1 MKKIL
6 MSFCLLMCAVCT
18 SLAHDE
24 NRTENYTYK
33 FGMVVR
39 SNDIMD
45 VTKTGDDFSLERA
58 QYKWFKEN
66 YIDQKQGIVINL
78 TTDKDDAL
86 SQKIA
91 SCGTIWVVVA
101 PYSGS
106 YFGAAGY
113 NLEIFQREDF
123 VLALKKHVE
132 NGGNLYLSNFATKL
146 VGNIGRVKSPYV
158 PADGQSYKWPDTDN
172 YPWYLCPLIGVTG
185 NQGKIESEADARFNR
200 WSHPIY
206 NDITDTD
213 VESYI
218 KDDQFK
224 VKSIPINKTIGSSER
239 RNVYCFWAL
248 DNNEEAFTNFQNAT
262 NSVVLGT
269 TEWSYW
275 YNNAAIVEFK
285 PSHSG
290 DGKTVFDGTIIANGL
305 AGCALGVNVTGTNSC
320 EATVKKLNANI
331 LSYLASKQTNVTVDK
346 GAISYSKD
354 VPYVRGC
361 DKSKTIAQLDWL
373 GINEGQ
379 NGYWASLYCNQNK
392 VLPEG
397 MEAYVVSDV
406 TDTKTS
412 TVNSNIISR
421 VAVLERVDTKRLS
434 APNDGVVQGKVAIL
448 PKNYGYLIRSNTK
461 IEDASIV
468 LPTTWVDANVD
479 MSSYNT
485 VYPTEANKTENKD
498 KTYLYGS
505 ESKQTFTQPTGV
517 AGTFYILC
525 GERKKDSQEE
535 WTYGFYIKKGT
546 TGETIENAAHRAF
559 IFVPN
564 TGMSAAKSLLFTMN
578 GFDSSTTGIE
588 DHLNETTSARPTVY
602 YNLSGQKVTPN
613 YRGMVITKGKKF
625 LKN

>member
-1 MKKIL
+1 
-6 MSFCLLMCAVCT
+6 MCAVCT

-39 SNDIMD
+39 SNDITD
-45 VTKTGDDFSLERA
+45 VTKTDDDFSLERA

-66 YIDQKQGIVINL
+66 YIDQNQGIVINL
-78 TTDKDDAL
+78 TTDEGDAL
-86 SQKIA
+86 AQKIA

-101 PYSGS
+101 PYNGGQ
-106 YFGAAGY
+106 FGAAGY
-113 NLEIFQREDF
+113 DLGIFQRNDF

-146 VGNIGRVKSPYV
+146 VVNIGRVKNESPYV
-158 PADGQSYKWPDTDN
+158 PADGQSDKRPDTDN
-172 YPWYLCPLIGVTG
+172 NPWYLCPLIGVTS
-185 NQGKIESEADARFNR
+185 NQGKIESENDARFNR

-206 NDITDTD
+206 NGITD
-213 VESYI
+213 VEPYS
-218 KDDQFK
+218 KDSHFK
-224 VKSIPINKTIGSSER
+224 VKSIPINKTIENSER

-248 DNNEEAFTNFQNAT
+248 ENTETAFTNFQNAT

-275 YNNAAIVEFK
+275 YDNAAIVEFK

-305 AGCALGVNVTGTNSC
+305 AGCALGVNVSGTNSC
-320 EATVKKLNANI
+320 EETVKKLNANI
-331 LSYLASKQTNVTVDK
+331 LSYLGLKQTNVTVDK

-361 DKSKTIAQLDWL
+361 DKSKAIAQLDWL

-406 TDTKTS
+406 NDTKTS
-412 TVNSNIISR
+412 TDNSNIISR
-421 VAVLERVDTKRLS
+421 VAVLKRVDTGRLS
-434 APNDGVVQGKVAIL
+434 APNDDAVHGKVAIL

-485 VYPTEANKTENKD
+485 VYPTDANKTENKG

-525 GERKKDSQEE
+525 GERKKDSQDE

>member
-1 MKKIL
+1 
-6 MSFCLLMCAVCT
+6 MCAVCT

-406 TDTKTS
+406 TDTKRAQSIQTS
-412 TVNSNIISR
+412 SV
-421 VAVLERVDTKRLS
+421 E
-434 APNDGVVQGKVAIL
+434 
-448 PKNYGYLIRSNTK
+448 
-461 IEDASIV
+461 
-468 LPTTWVDANVD
+468 
-479 MSSYNT
+479 
-485 VYPTEANKTENKD
+485 
-498 KTYLYGS
+498 
-505 ESKQTFTQPTGV
+505 
-517 AGTFYILC
+517 
-525 GERKKDSQEE
+525 
-535 WTYGFYIKKGT
+535 
-546 TGETIENAAHRAF
+546 
-559 IFVPN
+559 
-564 TGMSAAKSLLFTMN
+564 
-578 GFDSSTTGIE
+578 
-588 DHLNETTSARPTVY
+588 
-602 YNLSGQKVTPN
+602 
-613 YRGMVITKGKKF
+613 
-625 LKN
+625 